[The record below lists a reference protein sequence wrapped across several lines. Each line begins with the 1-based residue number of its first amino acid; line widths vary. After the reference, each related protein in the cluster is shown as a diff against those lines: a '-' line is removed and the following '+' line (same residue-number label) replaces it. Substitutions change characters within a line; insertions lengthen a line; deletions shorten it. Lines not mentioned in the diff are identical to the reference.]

1 MRKKLLKKDILHSG
15 LNNATKDKHMKKI
28 IFLMT
33 VLIAAL
39 SWANAQRIQQVPDS
53 IRRKYKV
60 MQQEEMEA
68 RQEPAKK
75 QAAAKVLDF
84 SKYENDSLLRLK
96 LIELAL
102 KYNPEMGVSDA
113 NIDMANAQLRYAK
126 RSWLNSITAGSNV
139 NEFVIQNSP
148 AASFFP
154 KYNVGVSIPFD
165 IFSRLR
171 KEKAVANGNI
181 EANTYMKQTKS
192 NMIKEEVQIRY
203 ENYKEMKE
211 LLYLQQESLEYDVT
225 ANEAA
230 KKAYA
235 DGEIKLEDMNK
246 AYQVYLAEKAKLVSR
261 KRNYNAARIALE
273 EYIGMRILDS
283 Q

>member
-1 MRKKLLKKDILHSG
+1 
-15 LNNATKDKHMKKI
+15 MKKI

>member
-1 MRKKLLKKDILHSG
+1 
-15 LNNATKDKHMKKI
+15 MKKI
-28 IFLMT
+28 IFLLT
-33 VLIAAL
+33 LLIAGFN
-39 SWANAQRIQQVPDS
+39 WAYAQRIQQVPDS

-60 MQQEEMEA
+60 LQQEELEA
-68 RQEPAKK
+68 RQQPAKK
-75 QAAAKVLDF
+75 QAASKVLDF
-84 SKYENDSLLRLK
+84 SKYDNDSLLRLK
-96 LIELAL
+96 LIDLAL
-102 KYNPEMGVSDA
+102 KQNPEMSVSDV
-113 NIDMANAQLRYAK
+113 NIGMAEAQLRYAK

-154 KYNVGVSIPFD
+154 KYNVGLAIPFD
-165 IFSRLR
+165 IFSRVK
-171 KEKAVANGNI
+171 KEKAMAQGNI
-181 EANTYMKQTKS
+181 DVNTYMKQTKI
-192 NMIKEEVQIRY
+192 NMIKEEVLIRY

-261 KRNYNAARIALE
+261 KRNYNAAKIGLE
-273 EYIGMRILDS
+273 EYIGMQILDN